1 MSSNKLFISIIFL
14 FTPFGITIFFRLLLP
29 SLWCV
34 DCIFSDSCNEQ
45 FILFLHLIYLIFLY
59 IGFLFVYQLFKEHQN
74 KLEQIPPNIQKQ
86 SKYSLPLFLIVCII
100 SILLFTPLPILQ
112 LGGSDAIMLMQEESK
127 GATWFFSGALLTLSY
142 PLYFLFFLDRSTR
155 NKVIYFLLLIVVSAS
170 AGKKGGILDF
180 FTNLILIASI
190 FISFRKTVS
199 FKILL
204 SLLVLIALT
213 IFFALYQYIK
223 TLGIELDFSIIAQS
237 LPILYDLTTGSY
249 TSYLEYLHNMGGL
262 QTAQLYSDNLGNF
275 GTFKYFFNSYLKV
288 IDPNLGINKSIGPF
302 LNYHINGSDI
312 PNGVN
317 PTFFYELIF
326 IYGNKY
332 YGIASLPFVPII
344 FFFFVKITKKL
355 YSFFNS
361 SKDVYTMSLYFFG
374 LKFLLFFL
382 NDTLNALRSVP
393 FILILIFFKKLKLI
407 KLASFKK

>member
-1 MSSNKLFISIIFL
+1 
-14 FTPFGITIFFRLLLP
+14 
-29 SLWCV
+29 
-34 DCIFSDSCNEQ
+34 
-45 FILFLHLIYLIFLY
+45 
-59 IGFLFVYQLFKEHQN
+59 VYQLFKEHQN
-74 KLEQIPPNIQKQ
+74 KIEQTPPNIQNQ
-86 SKYSLPLFLIVCII
+86 SKYSLPLFLFVCII

-155 NKVIYFLLLIVVSAS
+155 NKIIYFLLLIVVSAS

-204 SLLVLIALT
+204 SLLFLIALT
-213 IFFALYQYIK
+213 IFFALYQYLK
-223 TLGIELDFSIIAQS
+223 TLGIELDFSIIAQT
-237 LPILYDLTTGSY
+237 LPILYDLTTSSY

-382 NDTLNALRSVP
+382 NDTLNALRSLP

-407 KLASFKK
+407 KLSSSKKIDNKY